1 MFDGC
6 CEITTCEARHVVHLV
21 VSILFIFLL
30 FVVVWILAV
39 DGWWPLTRLLIQ
51 VTVLEVHKGKQF
63 VTITKEVTPQLPCT
77 VMQKEKKNTTHL
89 HAAPAVRRF
98 RSPICQSRTGN
109 PTFNLLD

>member
-6 CEITTCEARHVVHLV
+6 CEITTCEARHAVHLV

-51 VTVLEVHKGKQF
+51 VTVLEVHEGKQF
-63 VTITKEVTPQLPCT
+63 MTLQRK
-77 VMQKEKKNTTHL
+77 
-89 HAAPAVRRF
+89 
-98 RSPICQSRTGN
+98 
-109 PTFNLLD
+109 